1 VASFH
6 GCVYPCARVVRAFS
20 LQTRV
25 FSEASYVCTVRVH
38 RARAHLGPG
47 PTPSPPRPF
56 RARGPFSRPPVPRAT
71 NFWRLVLRFKDKAKL
86 DTSQVD
92 DRRRAQPKSR
102 PAPAHNKAEARIAK
116 VRPGK
121 AVEEAKRFGAK
132 SRPAP
137 KKK

>member
-1 VASFH
+1 M
-6 GCVYPCARVVRAFS
+6 CVRCVSTRSRACRG
-20 LQTRV
+20 Q
-25 FSEASYVCTVRVH
+25 A
-38 RARAHLGPG
+38 